1 MFDDYGNDWEAYD
14 RVLNHVFQSEI
25 VHGDLNFQDLP
36 VKCRRYPESKGRW
49 ASYWHLVQSGKQEED
64 RVPDLKRCERLRWI
78 PWVIEYAIEIS
89 EIDVWQNVRGQQI
102 NTLLW
107 YVEEYLV
114 VLGKR
119 SGYWLLKTAYC
130 TENQRRIYK
139 LRIER
144 DLFLK
149 TKSIDGSK

>member
-1 MFDDYGNDWEAYD
+1 MCDTGHCLKQAQIEFLAVYLFE
-14 RVLNHVFQSEI
+14 
-25 VHGDLNFQDLP
+25 
-36 VKCRRYPESKGRW
+36 ESKKLQMSR
-49 ASYWHLVQSGKQEED
+49 ASNGFCSGSRLEEY
-64 RVPDLKRCERLRWI
+64 RVPDLKRCERVRWI
-78 PWVIEYAIEIS
+78 PWVIEYGVALS

-149 TKSIDGSK
+149 TTSIDGSK